1 VQADDDEG
9 MTAKKWLAFQPKGN
23 LKNITSESNNATNAT
38 LSNSYVIA

>member
-23 LKNITSESNNATNAT
+23 LKNISESNNATNAT